1 MKVSIITVVYNS
13 VDTIEKT
20 IQSVLAQSH
29 KNIEYI
35 IIDAQSNDGTL
46 AIIKKFEPQIQVILS
61 EPDSGFYEGLNKG
74 ITLATGNIIGCL
86 NADDRFVD
94 SEIITNI
101 VNTFTQNIDTDCII
115 GDIAFANE
123 KNKISRYYSGKKF
136 NPSLLKWGVMPPHP
150 SFYCK
155 KELFN
160 KLGLY
165 NTTFKIAGDFELI
178 LRYLWKNKINYLYIP
193 LLMVYM
199 RKGGK
204 STSSIFTNF
213 FVINPE
219 VLRACRMNNLKTNVF
234 KISMKYFLKFNQFF
248 INK

>member
-20 IQSVLAQSH
+20 IQSVLAQTH
-29 KNIEYI
+29 KNIEYL
-35 IIDAQSNDGTL
+35 IIDAKSTDGTL
-46 AIIKKFEPQIQVILS
+46 EIIKQYEPQIQVIVS

-74 ITLATGNIIGCL
+74 IKLATGDIIGCL
-86 NADDRFVD
+86 NADDRFANND
-94 SEIITNI
+94 IIEKI
-101 VNTFTQNIDTDCII
+101 VAKFKQNSSLESII
-115 GDIAFANE
+115 GDIAFADE
-123 KNKISRYYSGKKF
+123 HNKISRYYSGSKF
-136 NPSLLKWGVMPPHP
+136 NTNLFQWGVMPPHP

-155 KELFN
+155 KNVFD

-165 NTTFKIAGDFELI
+165 NEKFKIAGDFELM
-178 LRYLWKNKINYLYIP
+178 LRYLWKNKISFKYVP

-213 FVINPE
+213 FIINPE
-219 VLRACRMNNLKTNVF
+219 VINACKLNGLNTNLV
-234 KISMKYFLKFNQFF
+234 KISMKYFLKINQFF
-248 INK
+248 AKK